1 VIEEAEEMSG
11 CRTRVALLLAVV
23 ALVAAALTSTSAQAA
38 ATTPLVAHGSVQ
50 QAYATGLAPH
60 AAATLLRHGARVT
73 IRRADGQGGVLFRG
87 LAPGG
92 GYRIRSGARTSGPL
106 MVMTGRDAPPSTKL
120 YDQSITAQP
129 GQGELT
135 APDPANYQYLATRDG
150 TKLAIDVHTPGGA
163 GPWPTLIEYSG
174 YGYATPSGPPQSGL
188 GSYLPLLGY
197 AVVDVNMR
205 GTGCS
210 GGAFSYFERLQSLDG
225 YDVVETIAHQ
235 PWVLGHKVGMLGISY
250 GGISQLFT
258 AATDP
263 PALEAIAP
271 LSVIDSTQTTLYPGG
286 ILNTGFALTWGEQ
299 RVHDALPASP
309 TGGQA
314 WAYQRIRAGDQ
325 TCRRNQALHGEATNL
340 VAEIHHNAHIVPA
353 VAGPLDPIT
362 FVHRIKAP
370 SFVVCQFT
378 DEQTGGHCPDLAQRM
393 TGTRRKWFTFTN
405 GAHIDS
411 LDPDTLT
418 RLIDFYD
425 LYVEHI
431 APPVLSPALR
441 SQIGGVLYQ
450 AEMGI
455 SQITLPPDPVQG
467 LSSYRAALA
476 RFDAEPEV
484 RVMFDN
490 GAGTGPLGDGRPG
503 DPYPG
508 FQAGF
513 ESFPVPGTQARSWYL
528 GPHGALGVAAPRRGG
543 ADRFRWDPGARR
555 ATDLAKPSQA
565 ESGPG
570 GVWTASPDYR
580 WTYNPAGTAASYVTA
595 PLRSNLVAIG
605 AGAAHVWVKA
615 SAPNVDLQATI
626 SEVRPDG
633 SETFVQGG
641 WLRADERKLD
651 ASQSTLLEPVPTFEA
666 RDVRSLPSGRYTEV
680 TIPLYDEGH
689 AYRRGSRIRLT
700 ISAPGGDQPIWAFA
714 RTSPSRPAK
723 VWIGHSRAMRSRL
736 ILPIVPSV
744 RVPTG
749 LPPCPGLRGEP
760 CRPYRPY
767 HDTAVSLAG

>member
-1 VIEEAEEMSG
+1 MCGLRAP
-11 CRTRVALLLAVV
+11 VAVLLAVGAMLATAV
-23 ALVAAALTSTSAQAA
+23 MSTSAQAA
-38 ATTPLVAHGSVQ
+38 PTTPLIAHGSVG

-60 AAATLLRHGARVT
+60 AAATLVRHGVRVQT
-73 IRRADGQGGVLFRG
+73 RRADGEGGVLFRG
-87 LAPGG
+87 VTPGS
-92 GYRIRSGARTSGPL
+92 GYRIRAGALRSRPL
-106 MVMTGRDAPPSTKL
+106 RVITGRDAPPSTKL
-120 YDQSITAQP
+120 YRQSITAAP

-135 APDPANYQYLATRDG
+135 APDPANYQYLSTRDG
-150 TKLAIDVHTPGGA
+150 TQLAIDVHTPGGP

-174 YGYATPSGPPQSGL
+174 YGYATPYGPPQSGL

-210 GGAFSYFERLQSLDG
+210 GGAYTYFEPLQSLDG
-225 YDVVETIAHQ
+225 YDVIETIAHQ
-235 PWVLGHKVGMLGISY
+235 PWVLRHKVGMLGISY

-271 LSVIDSTQTTLYPGG
+271 LSVIDSSQTTQYPGG
-286 ILNTGFALTWGEQ
+286 ILNSGFALNWAKERVQDARSASPASGQPWAEQ
-299 RVHDALPASP
+299 RI
-309 TGGQA
+309 Q
-314 WAYQRIRAGDQ
+314 AGDQ
-325 TCRRNQALHGEATNL
+325 TCRRNQALHGEATDL
-340 VAEIHHNAHIVPA
+340 VAEIHRNAHIVPA
-353 VAGPLDPIT
+353 VADPLDPVT
-362 FVHRIKAP
+362 FVHKITSPA
-370 SFVVCQFT
+370 FVVCQFT
-378 DEQTGGHCPDLAQRM
+378 DEQTGGHCPALAQRM
-393 TGTRRKWFTFTN
+393 TGTRRTWFTFTN

-441 SQIGGVLYQ
+441 SQVGSVLYE

-455 SQITLPPDPVQG
+455 SGIALPPDPVQG
-467 LSSYRAALA
+467 LSSYRTALTK
-476 RFDAEPEV
+476 FDAEPRI

-490 GAGTGPLGDGRPG
+490 GAGKGPLGTGQPG
-503 DPYPG
+503 DPYPA
-508 FQAGF
+508 FEAGF
-513 ESFPVPGTQARSWYL
+513 RSFPVPGTRADSWYL
-528 GPHGALGVAAPRRGG
+528 GAGGSISTASPAHGG
-543 ADRFRWDPGARR
+543 ADRFTWNPRARA
-555 ATDLAKPSQA
+555 ATDLANPSQA

-595 PLRSNLVAIG
+595 PLRSNVVAVG
-605 AGAAHVWVKA
+605 AGAVHVWVKA
-615 SAPNVDLQATI
+615 SAPSVDLQATV

-633 SETFVQGG
+633 KETFVQSG
-641 WLRADERKLD
+641 WLRADERALD
-651 ASQSTLLEPVPTFEA
+651 AQQSTLLEPLPTYEA
-666 RDVRSLPSGRYTEV
+666 KDVRPLPAGRYTEV
-680 TIPLYDEGH
+680 TIPLYYEGH

-714 RTSPSRPAK
+714 QTRPSRPAK
-723 VWIGHSRAMRSRL
+723 VWIGHSRAMPSRL
-736 ILPIVPSV
+736 ILPIVASV

-760 CRPYRPY
+760 CRPYKPY
-767 HDTAVSLAG
+767 HDTPVSLNG

>member
-1 VIEEAEEMSG
+1 MWG
-11 CRTRVALLLAVV
+11 LRTPVALLLAVG
-23 ALVAAALTSTSAQAA
+23 ALLATAVTSASAQAA
-38 ATTPLVAHGSVQ
+38 GTTPLVAHGSVA

-60 AAATLLRHGARVT
+60 QSVTLLRHGARVQT
-73 IRRADGQGGVLFRG
+73 RHADGQGGVLFHG
-87 LAPGG
+87 LKPGG
-92 GYRIRSGARTSGPL
+92 GYRIRAGARRSGPL
-106 MVMTGRDAPPSTKL
+106 TVMTGRDAPPSTKL
-120 YDQSITAQP
+120 YGQAITAEP

-135 APDPANYQYLATRDG
+135 APDPANYQYLTTRDG
-150 TKLAIDVHTPGGA
+150 TQLAIDVHTPGGS

-174 YGYATPSGPPQSGL
+174 YGYATPYGPPQSGL

-210 GGAFSYFERLQSLDG
+210 GGAYSYFERLQSLDG

-271 LSVIDSTQTTLYPGG
+271 LSVIDSSQTTQYPGG
-286 ILNTGFALTWGEQ
+286 ILNTGFALNWAKERDQ
-299 RVHDALPASP
+299 DALPASV
-309 TGGQA
+309 TAGQA
-314 WAYQRIRAGDQ
+314 WADQRIRAGDQ

-340 VAEIHHNAHIVPA
+340 VAEIHRNAHIVPA
-353 VAGPLDPIT
+353 VADPLDPIT
-362 FVHRIKAP
+362 FVHKIKAP
-370 SFVVCQFT
+370 AFVVCQFT
-378 DEQTGGHCPDLAQRM
+378 DEQTGGHCPGLANRM
-393 TGTRRKWFTFTN
+393 TGTRHKWFTFTN

-418 RLIDFYD
+418 RLLDFYE
-425 LYVEHI
+425 LYVKHA
-431 APPVLSPALR
+431 APPVLSPAVR
-441 SQIGGVLYQ
+441 SQIGGILYQ
-450 AEMGI
+450 TEMGI
-455 SQITLPPDPVQG
+455 SGIALPPDPVQG
-467 LSSYRAALA
+467 LSSYSAALA
-476 RFDAEPEV
+476 RFDAQPEV

-490 GAGTGPLGDGRPG
+490 GAGKGPLGDGQPG
-503 DPYPG
+503 DPYPA

-513 ESFPVPGTQARSWYL
+513 KKFPAPGTQARSWYL
-528 GPHGALGVAAPRRGG
+528 GMHGGMPATVPIGGG
-543 ADRFRWDPGARR
+543 ADRFTWNPAARR
-555 ATDLAKPSQA
+555 ATDLAKPSEA

-580 WTYNPAGTAASYVTA
+580 WTYNPAGTAASYVTP
-595 PLRSNLVAIG
+595 PLRSNLVALG
-605 AGAAHVWVKA
+605 AGAVHVWVKA
-615 SAPNVDLQATI
+615 SAPSVDLQATV

-633 SETFVQGG
+633 KETFVQSG
-641 WLRADERKLD
+641 WLRADERALD
-651 ASQSTLLEPVPTFEA
+651 AAQSTLLAPMPTYEA
-666 RDVRSLPSGRYTEV
+666 KDVRPLPAGRYTEV
-680 TIPLYDEGH
+680 TIPLYYEGH

-714 RTSPSRPAK
+714 QTRPSHPAK
-723 VWIGHSRAMRSRL
+723 VWIGHSRAMPSRL
-736 ILPIVPSV
+736 ILPIVPGV
-744 RVPTG
+744 GVPTG

-767 HDTAVSLAG
+767 RDTAVALTR

>member
-1 VIEEAEEMSG
+1 MCG
-11 CRTRVALLLAVV
+11 WRTSVALLLGVG
-23 ALVAAALTSTSAQAA
+23 ALLATGLTSTSAQAA
-38 ATTPLVAHGSVQ
+38 GTTPLVAHGSVE
-50 QAYATGLAPH
+50 QAYATGLPRQAT
-60 AAATLLRHGARVT
+60 ATLLRHGARVQT
-73 IRRADGQGGVLFRG
+73 RRADAAGGVLFRG

-92 GYRIRSGARTSGPL
+92 GYQIRSGARTSGPL
-106 MVMTGRDAPPSTKL
+106 TVMTGRDAPPSTKL
-120 YDQSITAQP
+120 YDQSITAEP
-129 GQGELT
+129 GEGELT
-135 APDPANYQYLATRDG
+135 APDPANYQYLTTRDG
-150 TKLAIDVHTPGGA
+150 TQLAIDVHTPVGA

-174 YGYATPSGPPQSGL
+174 YGYATPYGPPQSGL

-210 GGAFSYFERLQSLDG
+210 GGAYSYFERLQSLDG

-271 LSVIDSTQTTLYPGG
+271 LSVLDSTQTTLYPGG
-286 ILNTGFALTWGEQ
+286 ILNTGFALSWGEQ

-340 VAEIHHNAHIVPA
+340 VAEIHRNAHIVPA
-353 VAGPLDPIT
+353 IADPLDPIT
-362 FVHRIKAP
+362 FVHKIKAP
-370 SFVVCQFT
+370 AFVVCQFT
-378 DEQTGGHCPDLAQRM
+378 DEQTGGHCPDLAQQM

-418 RLIDFYD
+418 RLVDFYD

-441 SQIGGVLYQ
+441 SEIGSVLYK
-450 AEMGI
+450 AEMDI
-455 SQITLPPDPVQG
+455 SGITLPPDPVQG
-467 LSSYRAALA
+467 LSSYRAALEK
-476 RFDAEPEV
+476 FDAEPEV
-484 RVMFDN
+484 RVLFDN
-490 GAGTGPLGDGRPG
+490 GGGAGPLGDGRPG
-503 DPYPG
+503 DPYPA

-513 ESFPVPGTQARSWYL
+513 RSFPVPGTQARSWYL
-528 GPHGALGVAAPRRGG
+528 GMGGSMAEAPPSRGG
-543 ADRFRWDPGARR
+543 ADRFNWNPRARA

-565 ESGPG
+565 ENGPG
-570 GVWTASPDYR
+570 GLWTASPDYR
-580 WTYNPAGTAASYVTA
+580 WTYNPAGTAASYLSA

-605 AGAAHVWVKA
+605 AGAVDVWVKA
-615 SAPNVDLQATI
+615 SAPSVDLQATI

-633 SETFVQGG
+633 NETFVQSG
-641 WLRADERKLD
+641 WLRADERQLD
-651 ASQSTLLEPVPTFEA
+651 PSQSTLLEPVPTFEA
-666 RDVRSLPSGRYTEV
+666 QDVRPLPAGRYSEV
-680 TIPLYDEGH
+680 TIPLYYEGH

-714 RTSPSRPAK
+714 QTSPSRPAK
-723 VWIGHSRAMRSRL
+723 VWIGHSRAMPSRL
-736 ILPIVPSV
+736 ILPVVPGV

-767 HDTAVSLAG
+767 HNTAVSLAG

>member
-1 VIEEAEEMSG
+1 MRG
-11 CRTRVALLLAVV
+11 LRTALTLLLAAGVLLLGTAV
-23 ALVAAALTSTSAQAA
+23 ASTPALAAGA
-38 ATTPLVAHGSVQ
+38 TPLAAHGSVE
-50 QAYATGLAPH
+50 QAYATGIMPH
-60 AAATLLRHGARVT
+60 ATVTLLRHGTRMQT
-73 IRRADGQGGVLFRG
+73 RRADGDGGVLFRG
-87 LAPGG
+87 VAPGG
-92 GYRIRSGARTSGPL
+92 GYRIRSGARSSGPL
-106 MVMTGRDAPPSTKL
+106 TVMTGRDAPPSTKL
-120 YDQSITAQP
+120 YDQSITAEP
-129 GQGELT
+129 SQGDLT
-135 APDPANYQYLATRDG
+135 APDPANYQYLTTRDG
-150 TKLAIDVHTPGGA
+150 TKLAIDVHTPGGP

-174 YGYATPSGPPQSGL
+174 YGYATPYGPPQSGL

-210 GGAFSYFERLQSLDG
+210 GGAYSYFERLQSLDG
-225 YDVVETIAHQ
+225 YDVIETVAHQ

-271 LSVIDSTQTTLYPGG
+271 LSVFDSSQTTLYPGG

-314 WAYQRIRAGDQ
+314 WAEQRIRAGDQ
-325 TCRRNQALHGEATNL
+325 TCLRNQALHGEATNL
-340 VAEIHHNAHIVPA
+340 IAEIHRNAHFVPA
-353 VAGPLDPIT
+353 VANPLDPIT
-362 FVHRIKAP
+362 FVHRIRAP
-370 SFVVCQFT
+370 AFVVCQFT
-378 DEQTGGHCPDLAQRM
+378 DEQTGGHCPDLAQQM
-393 TGTRRKWFTFTN
+393 TGTRRTWFTFTN
-405 GAHIDS
+405 GAHVDS

-441 SQIGGVLYQ
+441 SEIGTILYQ
-450 AEMGI
+450 NEMGI
-455 SQITLPPDPVQG
+455 SGITLPPDPVQG
-467 LSSYRAALA
+467 LPSYRAALA
-476 RFDAEPEV
+476 KFDAEPKV
-484 RVMFDN
+484 GVMFDN
-490 GAGTGPLGDGRPG
+490 GAGKGPLGTGQPG
-503 DPYPG
+503 DPYPA
-508 FQAGF
+508 FSAGF
-513 ESFPVPGTQARSWYL
+513 RSFPVPGTRARSWYL
-528 GPHGALGVAAPRRGG
+528 GISGSMSAAPSARGG
-543 ADRFRWDPGARR
+543 ADRFNWDPGARR

-580 WTYNPAGTAASYVTA
+580 WTYNPAGTAASYLTP
-595 PLRSNLVAIG
+595 PLRSNLVAVG
-605 AGAAHVWVKA
+605 AGAVHVWVKA
-615 SAPNVDLQATI
+615 SAPSVDLQATV

-633 SETFVQGG
+633 KETSVQSG
-641 WLRADERKLD
+641 WLRADERTLD
-651 ASQSTLLEPVPTFEA
+651 ASRSTLLEPVPTFEA
-666 RDVRSLPSGRYTEV
+666 KDVRPLPAGRYTEV
-680 TIPLYDEGH
+680 TIPLFYEGH

-714 RTSPSRPAK
+714 QTSPSRPAK
-723 VWIGHSRAMRSRL
+723 VWIGHSRAMPSRL
-736 ILPIVPSV
+736 ILPIVPGV

-767 HDTAVSLAG
+767 HDTAVPLAG

>member
-1 VIEEAEEMSG
+1 MCG
-11 CRTRVALLLAVV
+11 WRTTVAVALSAA
-23 ALVAAALTSTSAQAA
+23 ALVATAVTSRTAWAAGTA
-38 ATTPLVAHGSVQ
+38 PLAAHGSVQ

-60 AAATLLRHGARVT
+60 AEVTLLRHGARVK
-73 IRRADGQGGVLFRG
+73 RRRSDAEGGVLFHG

-92 GYRIRSGARTSGPL
+92 GYRIRSGARTSGAL
-106 MVMTGRDAPPSTKL
+106 AVTTGRDAPPSTKL
-120 YDQSITAQP
+120 YEQPITAQP
-129 GQGELT
+129 GQGQL
-135 APDPANYQYLATRDG
+135 AAADPANYQYLTTRDG
-150 TKLAIDVHTPGGA
+150 TQLAIDVHTPGGP

-174 YGYATPSGPPQSGL
+174 YGYATPYGAPQSGL

-210 GGAFSYFERLQSLDG
+210 GGAYAYFERLQSLDG
-225 YDVVETIAHQ
+225 YDVVQTIARQ

-271 LSVIDSTQTTLYPGG
+271 LSVLDSTQTTLYPGG
-286 ILNTGFALTWGEQ
+286 ILNTGFGVTWGEE

-309 TGGQA
+309 AGGQA
-314 WAYQRIRAGDQ
+314 WAYQRIQAGDQ

-340 VAEIHHNAHIVPA
+340 VAEIRRNAHIVPT

-370 SFVVCQFT
+370 AFVVCQFT
-378 DEQTGGHCPDLAQRM
+378 DEQTGGHCPDLAQQM

-418 RLIDFYD
+418 RLLDFYA
-425 LYVEHI
+425 LYVKHA
-431 APPVLSPALR
+431 APPVLAPALR
-441 SQIGGVLYQ
+441 SEIGGVLYQ
-450 AEMGI
+450 TEMGI
-455 SQITLPPDPVQG
+455 SGITLPPDPVQG
-467 LSSYRAALA
+467 LSSYRGALKK
-476 RFDAEPEV
+476 FDAEPEV

-490 GAGTGPLGDGRPG
+490 GAGKGPLGNGRPG
-503 DPYPG
+503 DPYPA
-508 FQAGF
+508 FEAGF
-513 ESFPVPGTQARSWYL
+513 KSFPAPGTRARSWYL
-528 GPHGALGVAAPRRGG
+528 GTSGSMSAAPPARGG
-543 ADRFRWDPGARR
+543 ADRFTWNPRAR
-555 ATDLAKPSQA
+555 AVTDLAKPSQA

-570 GVWTASPDYR
+570 GVWTASPDYH
-580 WTYNPAGTAASYVTA
+580 WTYNPAGTAASYVTS
-595 PLRSNLVAIG
+595 PLRSNLVAVG
-605 AGAAHVWVKA
+605 AGAVHVWVKA
-615 SAPNVDLQATI
+615 SVPSVDLQATI

-633 SETFVQGG
+633 VETFVQSG

-651 ASQSTLLEPVPTFEA
+651 PSQSTPLEPVPTYEA
-666 RDVRSLPSGRYTEV
+666 KDVRPLPTGRYSEV
-680 TIPLYDEGH
+680 TIPLYYEGH

-714 RTSPSRPAK
+714 QARPSRPAK

-736 ILPIVPSV
+736 ILPIVPGV

-760 CRPYRPY
+760 CRAYRPY
-767 HDTAVSLAG
+767 HDTAVSLVG

>member
-1 VIEEAEEMSG
+1 VIEEAEEMCG
-11 CRTRVALLLAVV
+11 WRTPVTLLLAV
-23 ALVAAALTSTSAQAA
+23 AALLAATMSAQAA
-38 ATTPLVAHGSVQ
+38 GTTPLVAHGSVE

-60 AAATLLRHGARVT
+60 GAVTLLRHGARIKT
-73 IRRADGQGGVLFRG
+73 RRADGQGGVLFRG
-87 LAPGG
+87 LTPGG

-106 MVMTGRDAPPSTKL
+106 TVLTGRDAPPSTKL
-120 YDQSITAQP
+120 YDQPITAQP
-129 GQGELT
+129 GQGVLM

-150 TKLAIDVHTPGGA
+150 TKLAIDVHTPGGP

-174 YGYATPSGPPQSGL
+174 YGYATPYGPPQTGL
-188 GSYLPLLGY
+188 GSYLPLLGF

-210 GGAFSYFERLQSLDG
+210 GGAFTYFERLQSLDG
-225 YDVVETIAHQ
+225 YDVIETIAHQ

-271 LSVIDSTQTTLYPGG
+271 LSVLDSTQTELYPGG
-286 ILNTGFALTWGEQ
+286 ILNTGFALPWGEQ

-340 VAEIHHNAHIVPA
+340 VAEIHHNAHLIPA
-353 VAGPLDPIT
+353 VADPLDPIT

-370 SFVVCQFT
+370 AFVVCQFT
-378 DEQTGGHCPDLAQRM
+378 DEQTGGHCPDLAQQM
-393 TGTRRKWFTFTN
+393 TGSRRKWFTFTN

-431 APPVLSPALR
+431 APPVLSPAVR
-441 SQIGGVLYQ
+441 SEIGSVLYQ

-455 SQITLPPDPVQG
+455 SGIALPSDPVQG
-467 LSSYRAALA
+467 LSSYRAALQK
-476 RFDAEPEV
+476 FDAEPEV

-490 GAGTGPLGDGRPG
+490 GAGKGPLGDGRPG

-513 ESFPVPGTQARSWYL
+513 RSFPVPGTQARSWYL
-528 GPHGALGVAAPRRGG
+528 GASGSLSAALPVGGG
-543 ADRFRWDPGARR
+543 ADRFRWDPSARR

-565 ESGPG
+565 ENGPG

-580 WTYNPAGTAASYVTA
+580 WTYNPAGTAASYLTA

-605 AGAAHVWVKA
+605 AGAVHVWVKA
-615 SAPNVDLQATI
+615 SAPSVDLQATI

-633 SETFVQGG
+633 SETFVQSG

-666 RDVRSLPSGRYTEV
+666 KDVRPLPAGRYTEV
-680 TIPLYDEGH
+680 TIPLFYEGH

-714 RTSPSRPAK
+714 QTSPSRPAK
-723 VWIGHSRAMRSRL
+723 VWIGHSRAMPSRL
-736 ILPIVPSV
+736 ILPIVPGV

-760 CRPYRPY
+760 CRPYKPY

>member
-1 VIEEAEEMSG
+1 MWG
-11 CRTRVALLLAVV
+11 LRTPVALLLAVG
-23 ALVAAALTSTSAQAA
+23 ALLAAVTSASAQAA
-38 ATTPLVAHGSVQ
+38 GTTPLVAHGSVA

-60 AAATLLRHGARVT
+60 QSVRLLRHGARVQT
-73 IRRADGQGGVLFRG
+73 RLADGQGGVLFHG
-87 LAPGG
+87 LKPGG
-92 GYRIRSGARTSGPL
+92 GYRIRAGARRSGL
-106 MVMTGRDAPPSTKL
+106 LTVMTGRDAPPSTKL
-120 YDQSITAQP
+120 YGQAISAEP

-135 APDPANYQYLATRDG
+135 APDPANYQYLTTRDG
-150 TKLAIDVHTPGGA
+150 TQLAIDVHTPGGS

-174 YGYATPSGPPQSGL
+174 YGYATPYGPPQSGL

-210 GGAFSYFERLQSLDG
+210 GGAYSYFERLQSLDG

-271 LSVIDSTQTTLYPGG
+271 LSVIDSSQTTQYPGG
-286 ILNTGFALTWGEQ
+286 ILNSGFALNWAKE
-299 RVHDALPASP
+299 RDRDALPASV
-309 TGGQA
+309 TAGQA
-314 WAYQRIRAGDQ
+314 WADQRIRAGDQ

-340 VAEIHHNAHIVPA
+340 VAEIHRNAHIVPA
-353 VAGPLDPIT
+353 VADPLDPIT
-362 FVHRIKAP
+362 FVHKIKAP
-370 SFVVCQFT
+370 AFVVCQFT
-378 DEQTGGHCPDLAQRM
+378 DEQTGGHCPGLANRM
-393 TGTRRKWFTFTN
+393 TGTRHKWFTFTN

-418 RLIDFYD
+418 RLLDFYE
-425 LYVEHI
+425 LYVKHA
-431 APPVLSPALR
+431 APPVLSPAVR
-441 SQIGGVLYQ
+441 SQIGGILYQ
-450 AEMGI
+450 TEMGI
-455 SQITLPPDPVQG
+455 SGIALPPDPVQG
-467 LSSYRAALA
+467 LSSYSAALA
-476 RFDAEPEV
+476 RFDAQPEV

-490 GAGTGPLGDGRPG
+490 GAGKGPLGDGQPG
-503 DPYPG
+503 DPYPA

-513 ESFPVPGTQARSWYL
+513 KTFPAPGTQARSWYL
-528 GPHGALGVAAPRRGG
+528 GMHGGMPATVPRGGG
-543 ADRFRWDPGARR
+543 ADRFTWNPAARP
-555 ATDLAKPSQA
+555 ATDLAKPSEA

-580 WTYNPAGTAASYVTA
+580 WTYNPAGTAASYVTP
-595 PLRSNLVAIG
+595 PLRSNLVALG
-605 AGAAHVWVKA
+605 AGAVHVWVKA
-615 SAPNVDLQATI
+615 SAPSVDLQATV

-633 SETFVQGG
+633 KETFVQSG
-641 WLRADERKLD
+641 WLRADERALD
-651 ASQSTLLEPVPTFEA
+651 DAQSTLLAPMPTYA
-666 RDVRSLPSGRYTEV
+666 AKDVRPLPAGRYTEV
-680 TIPLYDEGH
+680 TIPLYYEGH

-714 RTSPSRPAK
+714 QTRPSHPAK
-723 VWIGHSRAMRSRL
+723 VWIGHSRAMPSRL
-736 ILPIVPSV
+736 ILPIIPGVG
-744 RVPTG
+744 VPTG

-767 HDTAVSLAG
+767 RDTAVALTR

>member
-1 VIEEAEEMSG
+1 M
-11 CRTRVALLLAVV
+11 CRLRTPVALLLAMG
-23 ALVAAALTSTSAQAA
+23 ALLATAVTSASAQAA
-38 ATTPLVAHGSVQ
+38 ATRPLVAHGSVA

-60 AAATLLRHGARVT
+60 AAVTLLHHGAKVQS
-73 IRRADGQGGVLFRG
+73 RRADGQGGVLFRG
-87 LAPGG
+87 LTPGG
-92 GYRIRSGARTSGPL
+92 GYRIRSGARRSGVL
-106 MVMTGRDAPPSTKL
+106 TVMTGRAAPPSTKL
-120 YDQSITAQP
+120 YHQSITATP

-135 APDPANYQYLATRDG
+135 AADPANYQYLSTRDG
-150 TKLAIDVHTPGGA
+150 TKLAIDVHTPGGP

-174 YGYATPSGPPQSGL
+174 YGYATSYGAPESGL

-210 GGAFSYFERLQSLDG
+210 GGAYTYFERLQSLDG

-271 LSVIDSTQTTLYPGG
+271 LSVIDSSQTTQYPGG
-286 ILNTGFALTWGEQ
+286 ILNSGFALSWAEQ
-299 RVHDALPASP
+299 RDQDALPASP
-309 TGGQA
+309 NGGEA
-314 WAYQRIRAGDQ
+314 WAEQRIGAGDQ
-325 TCRRNQALHGEATNL
+325 TCLRNQALHGEATNL
-340 VAEIHHNAHIVPA
+340 VAEIHRNAHIVPA
-353 VAGPLDPIT
+353 VANPLDPIT
-362 FVHRIKAP
+362 FVHKIKAP
-370 SFVVCQFT
+370 AFVVCQFT
-378 DEQTGGHCPDLAQRM
+378 DEQTGGHCPALAQHM
-393 TGTRRKWFTFTN
+393 TGTRHKWFTFTN

-418 RLIDFYD
+418 RLLDFYA
-425 LYVEHI
+425 LYVKHEP
-431 APPVLSPALR
+431 PPVLSPALR
-441 SQIGGVLYQ
+441 SEIGSILYQ
-450 AEMGI
+450 TEMGI
-455 SQITLPPDPVQG
+455 SGIALPPDPVQG
-467 LSSYRAALA
+467 LSSYRTALA
-476 RFDAEPEV
+476 KFNAEPRV

-490 GAGTGPLGDGRPG
+490 GAGKGPLGTGQPG
-503 DPYPG
+503 DPYPA

-513 ESFPVPGTQARSWYL
+513 KAFPVPGTHALSWYL
-528 GPHGALGVAAPRRGG
+528 GIGGSMSGAPPAHGG
-543 ADRFRWDPGARR
+543 ADRFRWDPRARR
-555 ATDLAKPSQA
+555 STDLAKPSQA

-595 PLRSNLVAIG
+595 PLRANLVAIG
-605 AGAAHVWVKA
+605 AGAVHVWVKA
-615 SAPNVDLQATI
+615 SAPSVDLQATI

-633 SETFVQGG
+633 SETFVQSG
-641 WLRADERKLD
+641 WLRADERALD
-651 ASQSTLLEPVPTFEA
+651 ASQSTLLDPIPTYEA
-666 RDVRSLPSGRYTEV
+666 KDVRPLPAGRYTEV
-680 TIPLYDEGH
+680 TIPLYYEGH

-700 ISAPGGDQPIWAFA
+700 ISAPGGDQPIWAFTQT
-714 RTSPSRPAK
+714 RPSRPAK
-723 VWIGHSRAMRSRL
+723 VWIGHSRAMPSRL
-736 ILPIVPSV
+736 ILPIVPGV

-767 HDTAVSLAG
+767 HDTAVSLPR